1 MFLYRFQVLM
11 LRIKLKIKKY
21 YFNIFLNK
29 NYFKKQLQSHF
40 QTPFKCR
47 ECFNLCFEIVSNCI

>member
-40 QTPFKCR
+40 QTPFKC
-47 ECFNLCFEIVSNCI
+47 